1 MSVLD
6 LTHTISG
13 EMPVYPGTEKPVLTT
28 ACTIETAGYR
38 ETLLHMYSHTGTH
51 MDAPAHMIARGR
63 TLDSYGVEKFVGP
76 GFVLDCRRRQE
87 IPLALLRAH
96 EEDIRRAEFLLFCTG
111 WDRLWGKDGY
121 YENFPCLTAE
131 AARFVASLPLKGVGE
146 DSISLDPCDS
156 ADFPNH
162 MALLGADFVNTEN
175 LTGIDALIGKRFTFL
190 TMPLKFENADGCSCR
205 AAAITTEEAE

>member
-1 MSVLD
+1 MRF
-6 LTHTISG
+6 
-13 EMPVYPGTEKPVLTT
+13 
-28 ACTIETAGYR
+28 C
-38 ETLLHMYSHTGTH
+38 
-51 MDAPAHMIARGR
+51 AR
-63 TLDSYGVEKFVGP
+63 
-76 GFVLDCRRRQE
+76 
-87 IPLALLRAH
+87 
-96 EEDIRRAEFLLFCTG
+96 RRAEFLLFCTG

-156 ADFPNH
+156 TDFPNH

>member
-76 GFVLDCRRRQE
+76 GFVLDCRGRQE

-96 EEDIRRAEFLLFCTG
+96 EEDIRRQTAQVEEFEKLERRRIPVDADYADIQGL
-111 WDRLWGKDGY
+111 RLEAREKLSAIRPQNLGQASRISGVSPADIAALMIWLHARGKDG
-121 YENFPCLTAE
+121 E
-131 AARFVASLPLKGVGE
+131 A
-146 DSISLDPCDS
+146 
-156 ADFPNH
+156 
-162 MALLGADFVNTEN
+162 
-175 LTGIDALIGKRFTFL
+175 
-190 TMPLKFENADGCSCR
+190 
-205 AAAITTEEAE
+205 

>member
-51 MDAPAHMIARGR
+51 MDAPAHMIAHGR

-76 GFVLDCRRRQE
+76 GFVLDCRGRQE

-96 EEDIRRAEFLLFCTG
+96 EEDIRRA
-111 WDRLWGKDGY
+111 
-121 YENFPCLTAE
+121 LTALDTGDYGAILRAKGIVPTVDGRWLHFDYVPE
-131 AARFVASLPLKGVGE
+131 EHEVRFGTADYTGRLCVIGSNLKE
-146 DSISLDPCDS
+146 D
-156 ADFPNH
+156 
-162 MALLGADFVNTEN
+162 G
-175 LTGIDALIGKRFTFL
+175 
-190 TMPLKFENADGCSCR
+190 LKQLFGL
-205 AAAITTEEAE
+205 

>member
-76 GFVLDCRRRQE
+76 GFVLDCRGRRE
-87 IPLALLRAH
+87 IPLALLRART
-96 EEDIRRAEFLLFCTG
+96 RRIS
-111 WDRLWGKDGY
+111 
-121 YENFPCLTAE
+121 
-131 AARFVASLPLKGVGE
+131 AARSFCSSARAGTGSGE
-146 DSISLDPCDS
+146 KT
-156 ADFPNH
+156 
-162 MALLGADFVNTEN
+162 V
-175 LTGIDALIGKRFTFL
+175 
-190 TMPLKFENADGCSCR
+190 
-205 AAAITTEEAE
+205 TTKTSPA

>member
-63 TLDSYGVEKFVGP
+63 TLDSYGV
-76 GFVLDCRRRQE
+76 E

>member
-76 GFVLDCRRRQE
+76 GFVLDCRGRRE
-87 IPLALLRAH
+87 IPLSLLRAH

-121 YENFPCLTAE
+121 YENFPCAVRRLAPAQGRRRGLDLPRPVRQCRFSQPHGAAGRGSCQHGKLNRYRRADRETLYVPDHAAE
-131 AARFVASLPLKGVGE
+131 
-146 DSISLDPCDS
+146 I
-156 ADFPNH
+156 
-162 MALLGADFVNTEN
+162 
-175 LTGIDALIGKRFTFL
+175 
-190 TMPLKFENADGCSCR
+190 
-205 AAAITTEEAE
+205 

>member
-1 MSVLD
+1 MRF
-6 LTHTISG
+6 
-13 EMPVYPGTEKPVLTT
+13 
-28 ACTIETAGYR
+28 C
-38 ETLLHMYSHTGTH
+38 
-51 MDAPAHMIARGR
+51 
-63 TLDSYGVEKFVGP
+63 
-76 GFVLDCRRRQE
+76 
-87 IPLALLRAH
+87 AH